1 MNNKEYK
8 IYQVSYNIG
17 QHDVVRENTHIL
29 KSAIKIYFL
38 GILIYSTLDFR

>member
-1 MNNKEYK
+1 MIKVK
-8 IYQVSYNIG
+8 KYNYTIG

-29 KSAIKIYFL
+29 KSAFKIYFL